1 MKLTIALIYSTLLAF
16 CVVKLEST
24 RYDVSM
30 YDYPDTTWE
39 FYETFL
45 GCDITQLGIQKGEP
59 TTADIDEE
67 DGKTEKFI
75 RKAVKTRKEAMI
87 PVITPKEEP
96 PEPYRSLM
104 YLVQQDGRWNNLKVV
119 KKVLHLPRHARLT
132 STTQEW
138 EAATGF
144 ALAAIRQAYEYF
156 HLLGDIFDKGTNWMT
171 NEVVLYEAKRVLN
184 DLQYHAE
191 IPGYESPVEEVEVEE
206 EEDEDSLL
214 ALRRQEDSIAE
225 GSTEEAR
232 DAFGNVIPLKSSGTK
247 DGDEPGGGMTM
258 TNAPATPG
266 TPSLAES
273 LRAITPQVDQRKR
286 ARVDK
291 QINDIL
297 NDIFTMSTDLD
308 MHRGAIEDLL
318 KSSVVAYNA
327 AETHTERTYVFLELT
342 AMIGNGELARKGLPP
357 DDWRSKGVIGYRP
370 KVMSLLAK
378 VAELADARLEL
389 EEIELPGG
397 RSANAATEYVPA
409 GNKYR
414 WTVVWDGDDIVAKVL
429 HSLDFLRDAKDF
441 RMWYGRTYLFL
452 CNPLGL
458 AFDIGNSWDS
468 LGMDEKVNEHI
479 MTRPH
484 FRHVKFT
491 EHDWQHQKYLWKW
504 KEKLLELSE
513 GRWGWWPGLPEL
525 KLESDQHKLYVAMLI
540 LLIKCR
546 EEMIAFSQYEGEMVS
561 FESTARGAGVGPKG
575 TDIRDLVFFMPKR
588 GAPPEEDDLEADYAG
603 VDLPEDLEKEA
614 QARKVVAE
622 ERKKKKHAATSAAGS
637 ELSAGTDKK
646 PPRVRGVQ
654 KSDKFRRASVQNMAK
669 QAHSN
674 VQGGIPKGWKNL
686 ANDPNGTQM
695 NAMAENVIEEQHFKE
710 GGDEKALRAV
720 ADAAGRGPV
729 VRLRKASTMEVSTK
743 DLRLMG
749 KSRRRSEVEP
759 MVRPSSR
766 SKATKADDDGLNTL
780 AEGSISSK
788 GSSKASSV
796 KSKRSTVSSVKA
808 SGAADAAKNDTA
820 PKSEDDEAKKP
831 TSAAKG
837 KRRGSRRASAVGP
850 PKGKKSEQAELL
862 LDKEKL
868 TEALMDSRAVA
879 RTKPEMEGRRMTKR
893 GTGNIR

>member
-1 MKLTIALIYSTLLAF
+1 MSK
-16 CVVKLEST
+16 
-24 RYDVSM
+24 

-59 TTADIDEE
+59 STADIDEE

-75 RKAVKTRKEAMI
+75 RRAVKTRKEAMI

-104 YLVQQDGRWNNLKVV
+104 YLVQPDGRWNNLKVV

-132 STTQEW
+132 TTTQEW

-144 ALAAIRQAYEYF
+144 ALAAMRQAYEYF
-156 HLLGDIFDKGTNWMT
+156 HLLGDTFDKGTVWMT
-171 NEVVLYEAKRVLN
+171 NEAVLYEAKRVLN

-191 IPGYESPVEEVEVEE
+191 IPGYESPVEVEVEE

-225 GSTEEAR
+225 SSGSTDEVR
-232 DAFGNVIPLKSSGTK
+232 DAFGNIIPLKSPGVK
-247 DGDEPGGGMTM
+247 DGNEQGGPMNMTD
-258 TNAPATPG
+258 APTTPG
-266 TPSLAES
+266 KPSLAES

-286 ARVDK
+286 ARVEK
-291 QINDIL
+291 QINDLL
-297 NDIFTMSTDLD
+297 NDIFAMSTVLD
-308 MHRGAIEDLL
+308 RHRDAIEDLL
-318 KSSVVAYNA
+318 KSSVAAYNA

-342 AMIGNGELARKGLPP
+342 AMIGNGELPRKGLPP

-370 KVMSLLAK
+370 KVMALLGK

-397 RSANAATEYVPA
+397 RSANAATDYVPA

-429 HSLDFLRDAKDF
+429 HSLDFLRDAKEF

-458 AFDIGNSWDS
+458 AFDIGNSWDA

-525 KLESDQHKLYVAMLI
+525 KLESEQHKLYVAMLI

-546 EEMIAFSQYEGEMVS
+546 EEMVAFSKYEGELVS

-588 GAPPEEDDLEADYAG
+588 EAPPEEDDLEADYAG

-614 QARKVVAE
+614 QARKSVAE
-622 ERKKKKHAATSAAGS
+622 ESQKKRAAAAGS
-637 ELSAGTDKK
+637 ELPPGTDKK
-646 PPRVRGVQ
+646 PPRVRGAQ
-654 KSDKFRRASVQNMAK
+654 NGDKIRRASVQNMAK
-669 QAHSN
+669 QAHAN
-674 VQGGIPKGWKNL
+674 VQGAIPKMWKNPT
-686 ANDPNGTQM
+686 NDPNGAQSNTV
-695 NAMAENVIEEQHFKE
+695 AENITEEQHFKE

-729 VRLRKASTMEVSTK
+729 ARLRKASTMEVSTK
-743 DLRLMG
+743 NLRLMG

-766 SKATKADDDGLNTL
+766 SKVTKADEEEGLNTL
-780 AEGSISSK
+780 TEGSVSSK

-796 KSKRSTVSSVKA
+796 APKRPTTMSVKA
-808 SGAADAAKNDTA
+808 SGAADAAKSDAA
-820 PKSEDDEAKKP
+820 PKSENDEAKKP

-837 KRRGSRRASAVGP
+837 GKRRGSRRASAAGP
-850 PKGKKSEQAELL
+850 PKGTKSEQAELMQ
-862 LDKEKL
+862 DKEKL

-893 GTGNIR
+893 ATGNIK